1 MARPEPTGTGAGD
14 AVAAGLRVA
23 VDAVAAGAGL
33 LPGAGPLR
41 HTTVNLVAAL
51 AELTPHCSW
60 HVFCPAFAP
69 LHELSGRP
77 NIGAHSMR
85 FAARLRPVR
94 VLYQHTGYALALHRV
109 CPDVT
114 LHTVNVAPPLGP
126 RPRVVLLRSL
136 QCFTHPHHFSWLRR
150 TYLQFALRR
159 SLLGADR
166 VVAGTSAAARDAQR
180 LLGLDPERLR
190 AVPHGL
196 APHIASALEMP
207 PPTRQTERP
216 YLLAV
221 STLYGHKNYLRLLQA
236 FASLRQRNR
245 VPHELRIV
253 GADADLTA
261 ADLRRMA
268 TQLGVG
274 DAVSLLGPVPHDRI
288 APHYQQADALVYVS
302 LAETFGHPPLEAMAL
317 GCPVIA
323 SNTTS
328 LPEITGGAAQLVDPT
343 DVRAIASAIERVVTQ
358 PCRRAEL
365 VDRGRQ
371 RARDFTW
378 PRAAERLLGVLQEVA
393 DASASKTP

>member
-1 MARPEPTGTGAGD
+1 MH
-14 AVAAGLRVA
+14 VA

-51 AELTPHCSW
+51 ADLAPHCSW
-60 HVFCPAFAP
+60 HVLCPAFAP
-69 LHELSGRP
+69 LHELFGRP
-77 NIGAHSMR
+77 NISVHSVR
-85 FAARLRPVR
+85 FAARMRPVR
-94 VLYQHTGYALALHRV
+94 VLYQHAGYAPALRRLR
-109 CPDVT
+109 PDVT
-114 LHTVNVAPPLGP
+114 LHTVNVAPPFGP
-126 RPRVVLLRSL
+126 RPRVVMLRSL
-136 QCFTHPHHFSWLRR
+136 QCFTHPRQFGWLRR
-150 TYLQFALRR
+150 TYLRFALRR

-180 LLGLDPERLR
+180 LLGLDPAHLR
-190 AVPHGL
+190 VIPHGL
-196 APHIASALEMP
+196 APHIAGALGKP
-207 PPTRQTERP
+207 PPARRTERP

-221 STLYGHKNYLRLLQA
+221 STLYGHKNYPRLLQA
-236 FASLRQRNR
+236 FASLRRRNA

-261 ADLRRMA
+261 AELRHMA
-268 TQLGVG
+268 GELGVG
-274 DAVSLLGPVPHDRI
+274 DAVRLLGPVPHDRI
-288 APHYQQADALVYVS
+288 ASHYQRADALVYVS

-328 LPEITGGAAQLVDPT
+328 LPEITGGAAELVDPT
-343 DVRAIASAIERVVTQ
+343 DVPAIASAIERVVAQ
-358 PCRRAEL
+358 PRRRAEL

-378 PRAAERLLGVLQEVA
+378 SRAAERLLNVLQEVA
-393 DASASKTP
+393 DAPASTAP

>member
-1 MARPEPTGTGAGD
+1 M
-14 AVAAGLRVA
+14 RVA

-41 HTTVNLVAAL
+41 HTTVNLVGAL
-51 AELTPHCSW
+51 ADLAPHCSW
-60 HVFCPAFAP
+60 HVLCPAFAP
-69 LHELSGRP
+69 LHELSNRP
-77 NIGAHSMR
+77 STSVHSVR
-85 FAARLRPVR
+85 FAARMRPVR
-94 VLYQHTGYALALHRV
+94 VLYQNSGYALALRRLRPHV
-109 CPDVT
+109 S
-114 LHTVNVAPPLGP
+114 LHTVNVAPPFGP
-126 RPRVVLLRSL
+126 QPRVVMLRSL
-136 QCFTHPHHFSWLRR
+136 QCFTHPRQFGWLRR

-180 LLGLDPERLR
+180 LLGLDAARLR
-190 AVPHGL
+190 VIPHGL
-196 APHIASALEMP
+196 APHIASALDKP
-207 PPTRQTERP
+207 PPARRTQRP

-221 STLYGHKNYLRLLQA
+221 STLYGHKNYPRLLQA
-236 FASLRQRNR
+236 FALLRRRNAI
-245 VPHELRIV
+245 PHHLHIV

-268 TQLGVG
+268 VELGIG

>member
-51 AELTPHCSW
+51 ADLAPHCSW
-60 HVFCPAFAP
+60 RVLCPAFAP
-69 LHELSGRP
+69 LHELTSRP
-77 NIGAHSMR
+77 NISVHSVR
-85 FAARLRPVR
+85 FAARVRPVR
-94 VLYQHTGYALALHRV
+94 VLYQNTGYTLALRRV
-109 CPDVT
+109 RPDVT
-114 LHTVNVAPPLGP
+114 LHTINVAPPFGP
-126 RPRVVLLRSL
+126 CPRVVMLRSL
-136 QCFTHPHHFSWLRR
+136 QCFTHPHQFGWPRR

-159 SLLGADR
+159 SLHRADR
-166 VVAGTSAAARDAQR
+166 VVAGTSAAARDAQH
-180 LLGLDPERLR
+180 LLGLDPPRLR
-190 AVPHGL
+190 VVPHGL

-221 STLYGHKNYLRLLQA
+221 STLYGHKNYPRLLQA

-245 VPHELRIV
+245 VPHELRII
-253 GADADLTA
+253 GADADLKA
-261 ADLRRMA
+261 ADLRRIA
-268 TQLGVG
+268 TDLGIG
-274 DAVSLLGPVPHDRI
+274 DAVVLLGPVPHDRI

-328 LPEITGGAAQLVDPT
+328 LPEITGGAAELVDPT
-343 DVRAIASAIERVVTQ
+343 NVQAIASAIERVVTQ
-358 PCRRAEL
+358 PQRRAEL

-378 PRAAERLLGVLQEVA
+378 SRAAERLLGVLQEVA
-393 DASASKTP
+393 DASAPTAP

>member
-1 MARPEPTGTGAGD
+1 M
-14 AVAAGLRVA
+14 AAGLRVA

-51 AELTPHCSW
+51 ADLAPHCSW
-60 HVFCPAFAP
+60 HVLCPAFAP
-69 LHELSGRP
+69 LHELSRRP
-77 NIGAHSMR
+77 NIRAHSMR
-85 FAARLRPVR
+85 FAARVRPVR
-94 VLYQHTGYALALHRV
+94 VLYQNTGYALALRRV
-109 CPDVT
+109 HPDVT
-114 LHTVNVAPPLGP
+114 LHTVNVAPPFGP
-126 RPRVVLLRSL
+126 RPRVVMLRSL
-136 QCFTHPHHFSWLRR
+136 QCFTHPRQFGWLRR
-150 TYLQFALRR
+150 AYLQFALRR

-180 LLGLDPERLR
+180 LLGLDPKRLR
-190 AVPHGL
+190 IVPHGL
-196 APHIASALEMP
+196 APHIASALEKP
-207 PPTRQTERP
+207 PPARQSERP

-221 STLYGHKNYLRLLQA
+221 SALYGHKNYPRLLQA
-236 FASLRQRNR
+236 FASLRRRNAI
-245 VPHELRIV
+245 PHHLHIV

-268 TQLGVG
+268 TDLGIG
-274 DAVSLLGPVPHDRI
+274 DAVALLGPVPHDRI
-288 APHYQQADALVYVS
+288 AAHYQRADALVYVS

-343 DVRAIASAIERVVTQ
+343 DVQAIASAIERVVTQ
-358 PCRRAEL
+358 PRLRAEL
-365 VDRGRQ
+365 VDCGRQ

-378 PRAAERLLGVLQEVA
+378 TRAAQRLLAVLGEVA
-393 DASASKTP
+393 NASASTAY